1 MHVNA
6 KFMQQSTETPYLNS
20 LLMEAMHP
28 THIKITKSL
37 SIRAAEELVQKK
49 NKIAE
54 LKQYKGKL
62 DLDLDLSVLRNRN
75 DVQSL
80 Y

>member
-1 MHVNA
+1 
-6 KFMQQSTETPYLNS
+6 
-20 LLMEAMHP
+20 MHP
-28 THIKITKSL
+28 NHIKITKSL

-75 DVQSL
+75 AVQSL

>member
-1 MHVNA
+1 MANY
-6 KFMQQSTETPYLNS
+6 QS
-20 LLMEAMHP
+20 
-28 THIKITKSL
+28 KSL
-37 SIRAAEELVQKK
+37 KTSSTTFRNNKAQAANVAKPLIVQKK